1 LIEELDVDYHFDFSF
16 LDGKFGLLLSGI
28 RITLELTLASNLL
41 GLTLG
46 FLVCLL
52 TMSKWTIVRWPAQM
66 FIEFFRCT
74 PALLQV
80 AWFFYCI
87 PMMFDFFI
95 PPIPLGI
102 LALGLNVTAFNA
114 EAYRASVQ
122 AVPKEHLDA
131 SVALG
136 LRAWQRTIYVV
147 LPQALRTATPI
158 LMTNGIGALQQS
170 ALVAVVA
177 VGDLMYVG
185 SRLATESYRPLETYT
200 LVAVIYFAL
209 SVPVSQLVRMI
220 ERRHD
225 LAVQRQGAL

>member
-1 LIEELDVDYHFDFSF
+1 VDYQFDFDF
-16 LDGKFGLLLSGI
+16 LHGKLGLLLSGLK
-28 RITLELTLASNLL
+28 ITLELTIASNLM

-46 FLVCLL
+46 FILCLV
-52 TMSKWTIVRWPAQM
+52 TMSKSRFVSWPAQM

-74 PALLQV
+74 PALLQIV
-80 AWFFYCI
+80 WFFYCI
-87 PMMFDFFI
+87 PMLFDFFI
-95 PPIPLGI
+95 APVPLGI

-114 EAYRASVQ
+114 EAYRAGVQ

-131 SVALG
+131 CVALG
-136 LRAWQRTIYVV
+136 LRPWQRTLFVV
-147 LPQALRTATPI
+147 LPQALRMAAPV

-185 SRLATESYRPLETYT
+185 SQLATESYRPLETYS
-200 LVAVIYFAL
+200 LVALIYFAL
-209 SVPVSQLVRMI
+209 SIPASQAVRII

-225 LAVQRQGAL
+225 LSAQR